1 MLPLSTFRSRLNR
14 LLIAAGAVAVAC
26 AATLS
31 GATAEAAEPGWA
43 GIGSVSGAVT
53 ASTASAAN
61 SIGDFFILA
70 DTEVSGRAIQVPGDV
85 SSWGQALQVSPYT
98 GGRRQTWQ
106 MIPAGPVREAWSGME
121 GRTRPSEGYKIVNSG
136 GLCVDAWGATP
147 TVGAVIQQY
156 GCDPSSVDQPNQLW
170 YVYADGS
177 GEYLVNGSSFVNP
190 RPGAGGVRSLQTNSG
205 TSVIEVVSS
214 EGASWPALVMEL
226 GGDGRLVLG
235 EGSTA
240 KPAQRFAP
248 VSTAKPAHNYGSPDS
263 FSTVLTPEGVRPGPG
278 EPGWYGASSSSY
290 YQRTFTIQ
298 TSGTFGCPVKWGPH
312 DSAGGPQ
319 GANPDACIVV
329 ADVFLVAFA
338 PDGTM
343 MDSWRTMG
351 SPGLYQGSIT
361 FGAYYGSLLRLNPK
375 RFRYVLGTAAH
386 MVNFTDGTGGAIAGT
401 LQRAAGSGTPG

>member
-1 MLPLSTFRSRLNR
+1 MSFTTRNDGARMLPLSTFRSRLNR

-26 AATLS
+26 AATVS

-43 GIGSVSGAVT
+43 GIGSGPGAVT

-106 MIPAGPVREAWSGME
+106 MIPAGPVREAGLPARSSASGME

-248 VSTAKPAHNYGSPDS
+248 VSTAKLARNYGSPDI
-263 FSTVLTPEGVRPGPG
+263 FSAVLTPEGVRPGPG
-278 EPGWYGASSSSY
+278 EPGWYGASSSRY

-298 TSGTFGCPVKWGPH
+298 MSGSFGCPVRPCFAH
-312 DSAGGPQ
+312 VS
-319 GANPDACIVV
+319 
-329 ADVFLVAFA
+329 LLAFA
-338 PDGTM
+338 PDGTV
-343 MDSWRTMG
+343 MDSWPTLDAAG
-351 SPGLYQGSIT
+351 IYKGSIT

-375 RFRYVLGTAAH
+375 RFRYVLGD
-386 MVNFTDGTGGAIAGT
+386 FTDGTGGAIAGT
-401 LQRAAGSGTPG
+401 LQRAAASGTPG